1 MLRVYGV
8 QIKLL
13 LFSVLA
19 FCGPAFLVSGG
30 FVTPPTKLEV
40 GVQTLKPALKSSVS
54 EVMASS
60 HLPPRVSFS
69 NQPPSVSVFENLSS
83 ASTSDALTAPP
94 AVPAP
99 VPATIPAAPVPA
111 TISRSVA
118 PVPATLSATPY
129 ETIGEGLA
137 SVGPAAPMVKAS
149 SVLSSKMPYATP
161 PPSLQSLQGPAIPSM
176 LPATEPAFRSQ
187 SIDPRTIYGHNPISR
202 ATSRLRSKYSSAR
215 VGSRYS
221 TRYPGSFPA
230 RIANLFTYDF
240 YEPDNRMK
248 ALFYKIKALTS
259 YDSSNINSF
268 KTMFNYSGPIMSW
281 FDQNI
286 NSRTEQSLELFS
298 KLRDVMS
305 FIFDL
310 QFFSV
315 FCDRIASKT
324 PHYFEGDAN
333 LSFIRKYDKILKD
346 LFIHYVNKIGINKFA
361 TNKSHNHNK
370 TNIDIQFFGGFSQV
384 FEDYLESAVKNN
396 FVFLVPKLEIDVE
409 LDRSSGTLLER
420 DRGLDESSPVFMHV
434 KINQFISDSAGYL
447 KAAISLNS
455 AWIMQHNSFFD
466 SNYQG
471 FSAFKRELN
480 TFKLLSQVFATFFY
494 SKPTIYSKSNLA
506 FLDIAITT
514 FDKIITSLCSRIK
527 NDMLPLVD
535 KWLVDAFPANAMVSL
550 VNNFINVS
558 ANSKNAPLLGNY
570 EIFKEDSN
578 LWDKFNKFV
587 EDNAYG
593 EAKVFIKSLKV
604 APYRQ
609 SSGQVEVFSLR
620 VLVNANSPLGRITN
634 AYVDVSLLPDNN
646 SLEIIK
652 ERLNNEL
659 IRYFYN
665 QKSD

>member
-13 LFSVLA
+13 LFSLLA

-40 GVQTLKPALKSSVS
+40 GVQTLKPALKSHVP

-69 NQPPSVSVFENLSS
+69 AQPASVSVFENLSS
-83 ASTSDALTAPP
+83 ASTSDALTAL
-94 AVPAP
+94 
-99 VPATIPAAPVPA
+99 PAAPATVSSIPYATTRASLVP
-111 TISRSVA
+111 
-118 PVPATLSATPY
+118 P
-129 ETIGEGLA
+129 
-137 SVGPAAPMVKAS
+137 GPAAPMVKSS
-149 SVLSSKMPYATP
+149 SVRGSKRPDLTP
-161 PPSLQSLQGPAIPSM
+161 PPSLKTFQEPDIPSM

-187 SIDPRTIYGHNPISR
+187 SIDPRTIYGHNPTSR
-202 ATSRLRSKYSSAR
+202 ATSRLRSNYSKSR
-215 VGSRYS
+215 LGSRYS
-221 TRYPGSFPA
+221 TRYPGSVPA
-230 RIANLFTYDF
+230 HIANLFTYGF
-240 YEPDNRMK
+240 SEPENRVK
-248 ALFYKIKALTS
+248 DVVSKIKSLTA
-259 YDSSNINSF
+259 YDSSNVNSF

-281 FDQNI
+281 FEQNI
-286 NSRTEQSLELFS
+286 NSRSEQSLELFG

-315 FCDRIASKT
+315 FCDRMANKT

-333 LSFIRKYDKILKD
+333 LSFIRKYDKMLKD

-370 TNIDIQFFGGFSQV
+370 TNINIEFFGGFSKV

-396 FVFLVPKLEIDVE
+396 FVFLVPNLDIDVDFDTSLGGLPE
-409 LDRSSGTLLER
+409 
-420 DRGLDESSPVFMHV
+420 RGLNQDESSPVFIYI
-434 KINQFISDSAGYL
+434 KINQLILDSVRFL
-447 KAAISLNS
+447 KSAISLNS
-455 AWIMQHNSFFD
+455 AWIIQHNSFFD
-466 SNYQG
+466 SSYQG
-471 FSAFKRELN
+471 FSDFKSEMKS
-480 TFKLLSQVFATFFY
+480 FKLLSQLFITFFY
-494 SKPTIYSKSNLA
+494 SKSSIYSKSNLA
-506 FLDIAITT
+506 FLDVAFTK
-514 FDKIITSLCSRIK
+514 FDKTIQSLCYRIK

-558 ANSKNAPLLGNY
+558 ANSKNAPLLGQNQ
-570 EIFKEDSN
+570 IFNADSG

-587 EDNAYG
+587 EENAYG

-609 SSGQVEVFSLR
+609 SSGQLEVFILR
-620 VLVNANSPLGRITN
+620 VLVNANSPSGKITN
-634 AYVDVSLLPDNN
+634 AYVDVPLLPDNN

-652 ERLNNEL
+652 ERLNNQL